1 MRVCRSRTKL
11 VRHVGVALIRC
22 LLTDHCWFVVP
33 GARMRKTV
41 VVFYVGGVTYLE
53 VAAYRHLSEK
63 RTYSALSQSGSCGP
77 ERFVVSYS
85 AHRLHH
91 RHYQGC
97 EWLDLAPVT
106 DQPNRQPPHVRASCT
121 NICCV
126 SDQCRCQPWRCEW
139 QWARRWPRRR
149 VACQQEPK
157 CALNYSNCH
166 KICHYVKIVAIPH
179 GSDVTQRCR
188 FKVEHAACT
197 SFLWLTNPKNRRVWP
212 YLVPRWRRSRR
223 RDHRS
228 GTRTPWLQRV

>member
-106 DQPNRQPPHVRASCT
+106 DQPNRQPAHVRASCT

-139 QWARRWPRRR
+139 QWARRWTRRR
-149 VACQQEPK
+149 VACPAQPSSPQLGLAQLPRLGP
-157 CALNYSNCH
+157 AQPPSPQLGL
-166 KICHYVKIVAIPH
+166 VQLPRL
-179 GSDVTQRCR
+179 GS
-188 FKVEHAACT
+188 A
-197 SFLWLTNPKNRRVWP
+197 P
-212 YLVPRWRRSRR
+212 
-223 RDHRS
+223 
-228 GTRTPWLQRV
+228 TRTQLCAKLF